1 MHPNDLWL
9 GNGTIRGFPTLL
21 SAIAF
26 DVSDSFFFFYSSR
39 CYRQREQKIVEF
51 FFYSIFGDNFIYKFI
66 KCALKIHDLPTK
78 RIICFLA
85 LNMFFTCIVKP

>member
-26 DVSDSFFFFYSSR
+26 DVSDSLFFIVVGVIDNENK
-39 CYRQREQKIVEF
+39 RELS

-66 KCALKIHDLPTK
+66 KCALKIHD
-78 RIICFLA
+78 
-85 LNMFFTCIVKP
+85 

>member
-26 DVSDSFFFFYSSR
+26 DVSDSLFF
-39 CYRQREQKIVEF
+39 IVVGVIDNENKSELS

-66 KCALKIHDLPTK
+66 KCALKIHD
-78 RIICFLA
+78 
-85 LNMFFTCIVKP
+85 